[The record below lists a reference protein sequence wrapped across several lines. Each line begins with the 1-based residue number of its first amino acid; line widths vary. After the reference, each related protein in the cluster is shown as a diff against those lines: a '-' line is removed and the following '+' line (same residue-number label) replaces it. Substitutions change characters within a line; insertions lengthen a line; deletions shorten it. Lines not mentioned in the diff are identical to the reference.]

1 MPDDG
6 KQGKGA
12 NCTLSLVLHAIQK
25 YNYEEKRLIV
35 ICDNYVGQNKIT
47 ILYFLFMVD

>member
-6 KQGKGA
+6 KQGKGV

-25 YNYEEKRLIV
+25 YNRGEKKLIV
-35 ICDNYVGQNKIT
+35 TCVKIIT
-47 ILYFLFMVD
+47 LYFFIHD